1 MPDEFDYGRC
11 LHLFRTLIFP
21 QSLADLFLCALSFSR
36 TISQPLH
43 CLRRLK
49 ISAPV
54 GRMAL
59 FVISASFCLSSAFSL
74 PHYVSSVSFISSNP
88 IYFVDL
94 ELLRFL
100 PFLPALSATLRAF
113 RFPALSNPGLSR
125 RISVSLTPA
134 TRRFR
139 PSSLALS
146 NPPLAFCLPLH
157 TEALS

>member
-1 MPDEFDYGRC
+1 MSASFPHSD
-11 LHLFRTLIFP
+11 FP
-21 QSLADLFLCALSFSR
+21 QSLASLFLCALSLSR
-36 TISQPLH
+36 TIFQPLH

-59 FVISASFCLSSAFSL
+59 SAISASVCLSGTFSL
-74 PHYVSSVSFISSNP
+74 PHYVSSVSLISSNP

-113 RFPALSNPGLSR
+113 CFPALLNPGLSR